1 MSVAH
6 PISALITPDDKAVA
20 APRVTSR
27 LTSLDVFRG
36 LTIIGMLIVNNPGD
50 ATTAFTELRH
60 SPWHGWTIADLI
72 FPFFLFVVG
81 ITTHLSLETR
91 RRRGDDDAAIRRQIL
106 RRGSVIFV
114 IGLLLNWFPFYQY
127 GALPGHPQPAFI
139 DHVVGRL
146 LELRLL
152 GVLQRIGMAYI
163 AAAFL
168 AWHGSSR
175 RILWTT
181 VLLLLGYWLI
191 MTLLPVPGEGGAIGL
206 QLIDDPARTLSA
218 WVDRT
223 TLDWSHWGMGN
234 HLWEQSRV
242 FDPEGL
248 LSTLPAVATALIGVL
263 AGRWLGA
270 TKSLGDRLNG
280 LFAAGALRTVAG
292 LAWGAVFPINK
303 NLWTS
308 SYVLFTAGAA
318 CTTLAT
324 IAWLVDVRR
333 RSRWTGPFV
342 AFGLNPITAYVG
354 AELTAV
360 LLDSTIKLRVAGR
373 LQSVHVLTHDALAT
387 WLPAPIASFG
397 YSLLFVFGWYLV
409 LRVMQRRRI
418 VLKI

>member
-6 PISALITPDDKAVA
+6 PISALDTPPDKAAA
-20 APRVTSR
+20 APRLNSR
-27 LTSLDVFRG
+27 IASLDVFRG

-50 ATTAFTELRH
+50 ATTAYTELRH
-60 SPWHGWTIADLI
+60 TPWHGWTIADLI

-81 ITTHLSLETR
+81 ITTHLSLATR
-91 RRRGDDDAAIRRQIL
+91 RRRGDDDAAIRRQIV
-106 RRGSVIFV
+106 RRGLLIFV

-127 GALPGHPQPAFI
+127 GALPGHPQPSFL

-146 LELRLL
+146 LELRVL
-152 GVLQRIGMAYI
+152 GVLQRIGIAYI

-168 AWHGSSR
+168 SWHASNR
-175 RILWTT
+175 RIVWTT
-181 VLLLLGYWLI
+181 VLLLIGYWLI
-191 MTLLPVPGEGGAIGL
+191 LSLLPVPGEGGAIGQ

-223 TLDWSHWGMGN
+223 TLDWSRWGMGN
-234 HLWEQSRV
+234 HLWEESRV

-248 LSTLPAVATALIGVL
+248 LSTLPAIATALIGVL

-270 TKSLGDRLNG
+270 LKSLGDRLNG
-280 LFAAGALRTVAG
+280 LFAAGTLLTIAG
-292 LAWGAVFPINK
+292 LAWGALFPINK

-308 SYVLFTAGAA
+308 SYVLFTSGVA
-318 CTTLAT
+318 CTALAT
-324 IAWLVDVRR
+324 IAWVVDVRQ
-333 RSRWTGPFV
+333 RSAWTGPFA

-360 LLDSTIKLRVAGR
+360 LLDSTIKFRVGGR
-373 LQSVHVLTHDALAT
+373 LQSVHVLTYDALSA
-387 WLPAPIASFG
+387 WLPPAAASLG
-397 YSLLFVFGWYLV
+397 YSLLFVFAWYLV
-409 LRVMQRRRI
+409 LNVMQRRQI